1 MLDHH
6 LQREIHFRLSHA
18 DSLRFSELQPEGVE
32 NKLFDYHLKKTLL
45 SGLVQKNDDGSY
57 SLTPTGRRIGAS
69 TLSRPSSAADKAYSL
84 LLFGLQ
90 RDDGAWLL
98 YERLSHPQINRVG
111 LPQHRPEAHRST
123 LESAES
129 FTSDIGVQAK
139 FSVHAH
145 GYLKVF
151 DENDA
156 VESFVHFTLLSG
168 TCETTDAPLPNG
180 YQWAKRSDFKNFNL
194 LPSTSMLMKLLA
206 GRAGAFA
213 DETLR
218 IS

>member
-6 LQREIHFRLSHA
+6 LQREIHFQLSHA

-32 NKLFDYHLKKTLL
+32 NKLFDYHLKKTLR
-45 SGLVQKNDDGSY
+45 SGLIQKNDDGSY
-57 SLTPTGRRIGAS
+57 SLTPTGRRIGAG
-69 TLSRPSSAADKAYSL
+69 TLSRPSSTADKAYSL

-90 RDDGAWLL
+90 REDGAWLL
-98 YERLSHPQINRVG
+98 YERTSHPQINRVG
-111 LPQHRPEAHRST
+111 LPQHRPDAHHST
-123 LESAES
+123 LESART
-129 FTSDIGVQAK
+129 FATQIDIEAD

-145 GYLKVF
+145 GYLRVF

-156 VESFVHFTLLSG
+156 VESFVHFTLLKGVCSAAD
-168 TCETTDAPLPNG
+168 TPLPDG
-180 YQWAKRSDFKNFNL
+180 YRWVAAADFSDLDL
-194 LPSTSMLMKLLA
+194 LPSTSVLMKLLA
-206 GRAGAFA
+206 GPTGGFA

>member
-6 LQREIHFRLSHA
+6 LQREIHFQLSHA

-32 NKLFDYHLKKTLL
+32 NKLFDYHLKKTLR
-45 SGLVQKNDDGSY
+45 SGLIQKNDDGSY
-57 SLTPTGRRIGAS
+57 SLTPTGRRIGAG
-69 TLSRPSSAADKAYSL
+69 TLSRPSSTADKAYSL

-90 RDDGAWLL
+90 REDKAWLL
-98 YERLSHPQINRVG
+98 YERSSHPQINRVG
-111 LPQHRPEAHRST
+111 LPQHRPDARRST
-123 LESAES
+123 LESAQVFAAEIA
-129 FTSDIGVQAK
+129 TQAE

-145 GYLKVF
+145 GYLRVF

-156 VESFVHFTLLSG
+156 VESFVHFTLLRG
-168 TCETTDAPLPNG
+168 TCSATASSLPDG
-180 YQWAKRSDFKNFNL
+180 YQWVAEADFSNLDL
-194 LPSTSMLMKLLA
+194 LPSTSVLMKLLA
-206 GRAGAFA
+206 GPAGSFA